1 MRVLVAD
8 KISPQSLVDLRDLGL
23 NVDYQPELKAEA
35 IADVASD
42 ANVIVVRST
51 KVLAAVIEAAPQLSL
66 IIRAGAGVNTIDLE
80 AASRR
85 GVYVANCPGKNT
97 AAVAELAIGLLIAAD
112 RRIVDASLALRDG
125 KWKKKEF
132 GAAHGLNGRALGVL
146 GYGAIGRAV
155 ASRAR
160 ALGMRVVA
168 WSRSLTEEMAA
179 QDHIELAESPRALA
193 AMSDAV
199 TVHLALS
206 DETRHIVDA
215 EFLGALRSD
224 AILINTS
231 RGELV
236 DTAALREAIDE
247 KQLHVG
253 LDVFED
259 EPAGGDAEFHD
270 VALAELVT
278 GTPHIG
284 ASTDE
289 ASEAIAAELVRI
301 VQSYIA
307 TGRPVNTVNMC
318 RRTSSTHHLVIR
330 HFNHVG
336 VLASV
341 LDLLRGDGINVEEM
355 ENTIFEG
362 GQAACCTLS
371 LDRAASEPLLDRIRN
386 SQDILHVVHEAN

>member
-8 KISPQSLVDLRDLGL
+8 KISPQSLVDLQDLGL
-23 NVDYQPELKAEA
+23 IVDYQPELKAEA

-270 VALAELVT
+270 IALAELVT